1 MKSVGGRE
9 ENLLRKARSIRAK
22 RGRATLKNSPSPHAP
37 HLLSP
42 NLFNLGY
49 VSCRRHG
56 SCSLPGV
63 PGSGKG
69 CLFFVK
75 AAWLAVGRY
84 LFLSLKDGACA
95 QRNVHSLPHVPFAHP
110 ALRPRHRK
118 NVQSTSP
125 AAPQMGVKGVCPL
138 AGILKGQRP
147 LSRRRHI
154 LPPPYIA
161 LNMAMRRSLVRIC
174 LKSGPRALVRGFSCT
189 MEPW

>member
-95 QRNVHSLPHVPFAHP
+95 QRNVYSFQQVSFAHP
-110 ALRPRHRK
+110 TPRPRHRK
-118 NVQSTSP
+118 NPQSTVPLAPKNGGQGGVPPCGVSRG
-125 AAPQMGVKGVCPL
+125 AAPLWRGP
-138 AGILKGQRP
+138 GQSP
-147 LSRRRHI
+147 GRRRHI
-154 LPPPYIA
+154 F
-161 LNMAMRRSLVRIC
+161 RRPTS
-174 LKSGPRALVRGFSCT
+174 P
-189 MEPW
+189 